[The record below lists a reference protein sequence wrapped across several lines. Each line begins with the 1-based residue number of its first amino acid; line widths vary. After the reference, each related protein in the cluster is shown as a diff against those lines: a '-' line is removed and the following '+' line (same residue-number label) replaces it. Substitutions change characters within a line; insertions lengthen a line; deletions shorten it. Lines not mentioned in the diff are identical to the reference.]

1 VINVDNQIR
10 RWTATLCLGI
20 ALALYSGASISAE
33 DPLLFLST
41 QFTPLHE
48 ADAMRNVILAGFS
61 GSVDFEPY
69 DNEVFMDL
77 ILGRTVESVDPE
89 LIGALHGDFAALHK
103 EEVLSP
109 VDEVIASLTDRDFI
123 EDFIGVGKLGGET
136 SFFVPWIHATYLMVA
151 DVRAL
156 AHLPDGADLMRLTYT
171 QLAQW
176 GKNLMDATGEKLL
189 GFPVGTKGLM
199 HRFLQGYLYPSYTGT
214 MVTGFRSE
222 EAESMWDD
230 LRALWQYVT
239 PRSLTFTR
247 MDQALLS
254 GEVWVAWDHTARVVD
269 ALRERPDDFVAFP
282 APAGPVGRGYLA
294 VLGGLGILDDVTRRD
309 EAIELID
316 YLTRP
321 DTQLLMLETTGFFP
335 VVRLNEAPE
344 LEPGLSLLETAVSA
358 QALAVDALPSLLPVG
373 LGEYSTDFNLV
384 YLNTF
389 TQIVLRGN
397 DIRTVLDAQA
407 SDLQDVLNTAN
418 APCWS
423 PDEPSTGACTV
434 E

>member
-1 VINVDNQIR
+1 MTKQNHRVY
-10 RWTATLCLGI
+10 RWVYSLFLGVV
-20 ALALYSGASISAE
+20 LALCSGVLFSAE

-48 ADAMRNVILAGFS
+48 ADAIRNVILADFPD
-61 GSVDFEPY
+61 VIDFEPY

-77 ILGRTVESVDPE
+77 ILGTTVESVIPE
-89 LIGALHGDFAALHK
+89 LVGTLHGDFIALHN
-103 EEVLSP
+103 EGVLSP
-109 VDEVIASLTDRDFI
+109 VDAIIDSLSDRDFFQ
-123 EDFIGVGKLGGET
+123 DFIALGKLGEDI
-136 SFFVPWIHATYLMVA
+136 SYFVPWIHATYLMAA

-156 AHLPDGADLMRLTYT
+156 AYLPDGADVMSLTYN
-171 QLAQW
+171 QLEQW
-176 GKNLMDATGEKLL
+176 GKNLLDATGERLL

-199 HRFLQGYLYPSYTGT
+199 HRFLQGYLYPSFTGT
-214 MVTGFRSE
+214 MVTGFRSA
-222 EAESMWDD
+222 EAASMWESF
-230 LRALWQYVT
+230 RSLWQNVS

-254 GEVWVAWDHTARVVD
+254 GEVWVAWDHTARVID

-282 APAGPVGRGYLA
+282 APAGPMGRGYLA
-294 VLGGLGILDDVTRRD
+294 VLGGLGVLNNAARRD
-309 EAIELID
+309 EAIELVD

-321 DTQLLMLETTGFFP
+321 ETQVLMLETTGFFP
-335 VVRLNEAPE
+335 VVGLDEAID
-344 LEPGLSLLETAVSA
+344 LEPGLALLETAVSA
-358 QALAVDALPSLLPVG
+358 QASAADAVPSLLPVG

-397 DIRTVLDAQA
+397 DIRAVLDVQA
-407 SDLQDVLNTAN
+407 LDLQAVLNAAN

-423 PDEPSTGACTV
+423 PDDPSEGPCTV

>member
-1 VINVDNQIR
+1 MFCKGNRFR
-10 RWTATLCLGI
+10 RWIGVLCLGTVF
-20 ALALYSGASISAE
+20 AVFGGVSITAE
-33 DPLLFLST
+33 DSLLFLST

-48 ADAMRNVILAGFS
+48 ADAMRNVILGDFA
-61 GSVDFEPY
+61 GSVSFEPY

-77 ILGRTVESVDPE
+77 VLGTTVESVNPDVV
-89 LIGALHGDFAALHK
+89 GTLHGDFVALGI
-103 EEVLSP
+103 EGVLSP
-109 VDEVIASLTDRDFI
+109 VDGAIASLSDRDFI
-123 EDFIGVGKLGGET
+123 QDFVTLGRLGEER
-136 SFFVPWIHATYLMVA
+136 SYFVPWIHATYLMVA
-151 DVRAL
+151 DTRAL
-156 AHLPDGADLMRLTYT
+156 AYLPDGVDLMSLTYDE
-171 QLAQW
+171 LAQW
-176 GKNLMDATGEKLL
+176 GENLWDGTGEKLL

-214 MVTGFRSE
+214 MVTGFRSDVA
-222 EAESMWDD
+222 EAMWGDF
-230 LRALWQYVT
+230 RSLWQYVS

-254 GEVWVAWDHTARVVD
+254 GEVWVAWDHTARVID

-282 APAGPVGRGYLA
+282 APAGPMGRGYLA
-294 VLGGLGILDDVTRRD
+294 VLGGLGILNDATRRD

-321 DTQLLMLETTGFFP
+321 DTQVLMLETTGFFP
-335 VVRLNEAPE
+335 VVQLEE
-344 LEPGLSLLETAVSA
+344 TIDLEPGLALLETAVSA
-358 QALAVDALPSLLPVG
+358 QASAEDALPSLLPVG

-389 TQIVLRGN
+389 TQIVLRGS
-397 DIRTVLDAQA
+397 DIRTVLDMQA
-407 SDLQDVLNTAN
+407 LDLQGVLDDAN

-423 PDEPSTGACTV
+423 PDEPSEGPCSV

>member
-1 VINVDNQIR
+1 
-10 RWTATLCLGI
+10 
-20 ALALYSGASISAE
+20 
-33 DPLLFLST
+33 
-41 QFTPLHE
+41 
-48 ADAMRNVILAGFS
+48 MRNVILDGFS
-61 GSVDFEPY
+61 ASVDFQPY

-77 ILGRTVESVDPE
+77 VLGTTVESVNPDVV
-89 LIGALHGDFAALHK
+89 GTLHGDFVALGN
-103 EEVLSP
+103 EGVLSP
-109 VDEVIASLTDRDFI
+109 VDEVIASLSDRDFI
-123 EDFIGVGKLGGET
+123 QDFITLGRLGEET

-151 DVRAL
+151 DTRAL
-156 AHLPDGADLMRLTYT
+156 AYLPDDADVMSLTYD

-176 GKNLMDATGEKLL
+176 GKNLRDATGEQLL

-214 MVTGFRSE
+214 MVTGFRSD
-222 EAESMWDD
+222 EAEAMWEDF
-230 LRALWQYVT
+230 RSLWQYVT

-254 GEVWVAWDHTARVVD
+254 GEVWVAWDHTARVID

-282 APAGPVGRGYLA
+282 SPAGPMGRGYLA
-294 VLGGLGILDDVTRRD
+294 VLGGLGILGDATRRD

-321 DTQLLMLETTGFFP
+321 DTQVLMLEATGFFP
-335 VVRLNEAPE
+335 VVDLGEAID
-344 LEPGLSLLETAVSA
+344 LEPGLALLETAVSA
-358 QALAVDALPSLLPVG
+358 QASAEDALPSLLPVG

-389 TQIVLRGN
+389 TQIVLRGS
-397 DIRTVLDAQA
+397 DIRSVLDVQA
-407 SDLQDVLNTAN
+407 SDLQVVLDDAN

-423 PDEPSTGACTV
+423 PDEPSEGPCSV